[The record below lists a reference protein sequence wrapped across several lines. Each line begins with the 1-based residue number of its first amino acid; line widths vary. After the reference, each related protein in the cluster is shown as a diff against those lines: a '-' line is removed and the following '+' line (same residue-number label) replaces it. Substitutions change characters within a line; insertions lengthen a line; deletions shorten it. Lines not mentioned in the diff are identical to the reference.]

1 MVSIINPPLPRPSKT
16 IVIGRTQQRVEPNE
30 VERLIKAGFK
40 SANNMLL
47 SFISL
52 VFTVKELVTVMDV
65 LSENKRLSV
74 PA

>member
-1 MVSIINPPLPRPSKT
+1 MPQVNKTPTPTPLKT
-16 IVIGRTQQRVEPNE
+16 SRGTPQQIVEPND
-30 VERLIKAGFK
+30 VEILIKAGFK

-52 VFTVKELVTVMDV
+52 VFTVKVLVTEMDAR
-65 LSENKRLSV
+65 SENRIQFV